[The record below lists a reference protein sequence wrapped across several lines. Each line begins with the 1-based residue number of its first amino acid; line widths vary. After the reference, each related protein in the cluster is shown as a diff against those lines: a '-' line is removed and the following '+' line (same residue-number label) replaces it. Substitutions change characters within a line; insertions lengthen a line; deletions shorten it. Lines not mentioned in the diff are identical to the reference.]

1 MSAITVDVVVYAGFG
16 GLEPQ
21 QNDKDA
27 VVGAVLGDD
36 SDSGDEADQQFK
48 SKVYRMGLGR
58 GYASAAAVKA
68 RAEQKSE
75 EDSEAEI
82 RARMR
87 LMGLGRGKPLPRN

>member
-1 MSAITVDVVVYAGFG
+1 MPPMPKTESKVLMHLKAMEAM
-16 GLEPQ
+16 Q
-21 QNDKDA
+21 RKN
-27 VVGAVLGDD
+27 GAVLGDD
-36 SDSGDEADQQFK
+36 SDSGDESDQQFK